1 MLAVIVIL
9 VLQALGLGVTIAKHG
24 RPHTGK
30 HNLFLTIFRIGM
42 FWVCVWW
49 LDVGLTCNLIH
60 VSGC

>member
-9 VLQALGLGVTIAKHG
+9 VLQALGLGVTLAKHG
-24 RPHTGK
+24 KPAGK
-30 HNLFLTIFRIGM
+30 HNVCLTAFSIGM